1 MSYVWSGLLFMGVPI
16 AQSMFAGASL
26 ITTFLLSNQNK
37 SLFSP
42 MTLDSMA
49 RYFLIN
55 ILSVLEEL
63 SNDRV
68 SHFLSIKEGG
78 S

>member
-1 MSYVWSGLLFMGVPI
+1 MGVPI

-37 SLFSP
+37 ALLSP

-55 ILSVLEEL
+55 ILSVLEDF

-68 SHFLSIKEGG
+68 SYL
-78 S
+78 

>member
-1 MSYVWSGLLFMGVPI
+1 MVSALLFMGVPI

-37 SLFSP
+37 SLISP

-49 RYFLIN
+49 RYFLVN
-55 ILSVLEEL
+55 LLTVLEEF

-68 SHFLSIKEGG
+68 SYF
-78 S
+78 